1 MKSICAM
8 IANVNEYLVKLI
20 YDEKEGVRREEEE
33 GGGESLER
41 RQGV

>member
-20 YDEKEGVRREEEE
+20 YDEKEGVRREE